1 MIGWLDDLD
10 AANTFFDEE
19 RLGTAAWDTL
29 SSDDKEKC
37 IWNAYNRINNS
48 PRYSIPAAPTPAQ
61 LVKLAY
67 AQCEMA
73 YYLAVEYGSEDARKA
88 LQAQGVVSAGIVK
101 ETYDKDMLTKLPFPS
116 AVEEILE
123 DFSTEEILAMIPVDR
138 DESKDLE
145 TDVVE
150 ED

>member
-10 AANTFFDEE
+10 VANTFFEE
-19 RLGTAAWDTL
+19 KRLATSAWDAL
-29 SSDDKEKC
+29 SSTDREKC
-37 IWNAYNRINNS
+37 VWNAYNRINNS
-48 PRYSIPAAPTPAQ
+48 PQFSIPAVPTDTQ

-73 YYLAVEYGSEDARKA
+73 YYLAVDYGSEDARKA

-101 ETYDKDMLTKLPFPS
+101 ETYDKDMLAKLPFPP
-116 AVEEILE
+116 AVEELLE
-123 DFSTEEILAMIPVDR
+123 DFSTSESMVMVAIDR
-138 DESKDLE
+138 DENEDLD